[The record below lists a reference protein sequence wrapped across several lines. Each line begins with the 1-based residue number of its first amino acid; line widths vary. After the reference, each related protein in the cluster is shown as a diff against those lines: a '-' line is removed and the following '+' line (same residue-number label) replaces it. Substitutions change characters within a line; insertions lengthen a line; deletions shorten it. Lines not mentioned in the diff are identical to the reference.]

1 MSRAVVPSPR
11 SQLRSWPCSSRSQRP
26 SWPSQ
31 AKAQAHCP
39 SRAHG
44 RPRAAEQHSVDPG
57 RRARNTRRS
66 GAGCPAVPPDGTGGQ
81 AAPAI
86 SGLAAVVSNG
96 AKSTEVAHASHRTDG
111 AVKASSTA
119 SGASHHG
126 QLMETDDEVRGA
138 DEVFM
143 ARR

>member
-1 MSRAVVPSPR
+1 MPVVPYPR
-11 SQLRSWPCSSRSQRP
+11 SPLRSWPCSCRSQRP

-31 AKAQAHCP
+31 AKALAHCP
-39 SRAHG
+39 SE
-44 RPRAAEQHSVDPG
+44 PAAAAGGLQNASEHPAL
-57 RRARNTRRS
+57 RRRVFL
-66 GAGCPAVPPDGTGGQ
+66 CPARWNGGGQ
-81 AAPAI
+81 AAAAI
-86 SGLAAVVSNG
+86 TVPAAVASNG

-138 DEVFM
+138 DVVFM

>member
-1 MSRAVVPSPR
+1 MPVVPSPR

-26 SWPSQ
+26 SWPSP
-31 AKAQAHCP
+31 AKAQVHCP
-39 SRAHG
+39 SE
-44 RPRAAEQHSVDPG
+44 PTAAAGGPNGTDVELG
-57 RRARNTRRS
+57 RRDGHPTLRRRVFS
-66 GAGCPAVPPDGTGGQ
+66 VPPGGTDGH
-81 AAPAI
+81 AATAI
-86 SGLAAVVSNG
+86 SGLAAVASNG
-96 AKSTEVAHASHRTDG
+96 AKSTEVAHASHRRDG

>member
-1 MSRAVVPSPR
+1 VF
-11 SQLRSWPCSSRSQRP
+11 L
-26 SWPSQ
+26 
-31 AKAQAHCP
+31 
-39 SRAHG
+39 
-44 RPRAAEQHSVDPG
+44 
-57 RRARNTRRS
+57 
-66 GAGCPAVPPDGTGGQ
+66 CPARWNGGGQ
-81 AAPAI
+81 AAAAI
-86 SGLAAVVSNG
+86 TVPAAVASDG

-138 DEVFM
+138 DVVFM